1 MRQEAYIGIGSN
13 LGDKAGNCLRA
24 IDWLNRFAGCEIL
37 ARSDL
42 FQTEPHGFEDQDWFV
57 NGVVSL
63 GTDLSAHE
71 LLRALLH
78 VEKGMGRVRKRRWD
92 SRVIDL
98 DILLYGEDV
107 IQERDL
113 VVPHP
118 HMHLRRFVLVP
129 LIQLAPNLVH
139 PTLGKTMAEL
149 LRDCP
154 EEGQSVILMKGV

>member
-24 IDWLNRFAGCEIL
+24 IDWLDRFAGCEIL

-42 FQTEPHGFEDQDWFV
+42 FQTEPQGFEDQDWFV

>member
-1 MRQEAYIGIGSN
+1 MGQEVYIGIGSN

-24 IDWLNRFAGCEIL
+24 IDWLDRLAGCEIL

-42 FQTEPHGFEDQDWFV
+42 FQTEPQGFEDQDWFV

-63 GTDLSAHE
+63 ETDLPV
-71 LLRALLH
+71 RALLKAVLH

-98 DILLYGEDV
+98 DILLYGEHV

-113 VVPHP
+113 IVPHP
-118 HMHLRRFVLVP
+118 RMHLRRFVLVP
-129 LIQLAPNLVH
+129 LTQLAPNLIH
-139 PTLGKTMAEL
+139 PTLGKTMAQL
-149 LRDCP
+149 FRDCP